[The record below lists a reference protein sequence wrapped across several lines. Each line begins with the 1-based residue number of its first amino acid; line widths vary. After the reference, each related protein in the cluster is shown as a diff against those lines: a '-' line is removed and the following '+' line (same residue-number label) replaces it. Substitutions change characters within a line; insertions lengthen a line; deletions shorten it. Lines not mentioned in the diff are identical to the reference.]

1 MNKERKIQ
9 MKPEP
14 QNKRL
19 DIMISEA
26 LKNKLVK
33 RARKEGR
40 SLSNLIKHVL
50 TNWLNKEERK

>member
-1 MNKERKIQ
+1 